1 MTKRTPSTNTQS
13 TSKSAGRPQPMPA
26 DMQEGSGRSRSR
38 DERLKR
44 LVRRH
49 PQRDEPRADSV
60 EPIERP

>member
-1 MTKRTPSTNTQS
+1 MTKRTPSTE
-13 TSKSAGRPQPMPA
+13 KRPQNARRPGAIAA
-26 DMQEGSGRSRSR
+26 DMQEGTGRSKSR

-60 EPIERP
+60 EPSDQP